1 MNKMERETKRIRS
14 EPEIRRQV
22 RDMLELP
29 GNAWKYVLEEMD
41 MLEIFF
47 ADSMYPE
54 FAQWMVRRNA
64 WQNIWKYK
72 VAPMLRSSN
81 VQVTQVGLNGR
92 WNCLAWYFA
101 IMGSSEE
108 PLKGYW
114 IHSIKRAGER
124 GGEIRLGFSKL
135 LDYTNALNG
144 NEPQLIQL
152 DIGNTTP
159 DGPRL
164 RGHLLDFVSNK
175 DYRTMRSQVV
185 WRVQSMSDYFKSV
198 AQILYV
204 LFQEGFFVILRF
216 KDEGANYH
224 IRLKVDT
231 MDDAGP
237 AVDDD
242 DVIGIETSDG
252 KHFRIAKSVAK
263 QMGTIANLLEDA
275 GAREYIPLP
284 NISSQQMELLL
295 KAIERPPIISEWDDG
310 DFFGMFRAA
319 HYLDAQEVIEECIT
333 QLFKRLMRAN
343 TPSLWKEFNGYLV
356 TAVYFYDNVQAI
368 EKQFPKLRK
377 QIWGIVR
384 NSDRILITAVE
395 NNDRLAV
402 RLLLKHKGF
411 SFDQYSQ
418 SIGVAILRND
428 MEMLE
433 MFLRYVP
440 EITFNFDH
448 VSHAV
453 RTGNLTILQFLLD
466 RKNTFISQE
475 QRVIVREDVNN
486 EELTIRLIKMQ
497 LKSGRFRMD
506 DKTLMQAAYKHRY
519 QVVQFLLDEPALQLN
534 DPERVLRLS
543 VGWDMLNIV
552 RIMLQDERFDVNWIR
567 DDDIKSEEMRALVNE
582 FRVKKRQRI

>member
-1 MNKMERETKRIRS
+1 MERETKRIRS

-81 VQVTQVGLNGR
+81 VQVTQVGLNER

-114 IHSIKRAGER
+114 VHSIKRPDGRGATGEV
-124 GGEIRLGFSKL
+124 RLGFSKL

-152 DIGNTTP
+152 EINST

-198 AQILYV
+198 AQVLYV

-216 KDEGANYH
+216 RDEAANYH
-224 IRLKVDT
+224 IRLKVDM

-242 DVIGIETSDG
+242 DIIGIVTSDG
-252 KHFRIAKSVAK
+252 RHFRVMRDIVQ
-263 QMGTIANLLEDA
+263 QMRTIDNLTEDA
-275 GAREYIPLP
+275 GTHDYIPLP

-295 KAIERPPIISEWDDG
+295 KAVERPPIIADWGDG
-310 DFFGMFRAA
+310 NFFEMFRAA
-319 HYLDAQEVIEECIT
+319 HYLDVQVVVEECIT
-333 QLFKRLMRAN
+333 QLFERLMRAKN
-343 TPSLWKEFNGYLV
+343 SSLWKEFDGYLV
-356 TAVYFYDNVQAI
+356 TAVYFYDNIPEI
-368 EKQFPKLRK
+368 EKQYPKLRK
-377 QIWGIVR
+377 QIWGILR
-384 NSDRILITAVE
+384 NSDRALFAAVE

-402 RLLLKHKGF
+402 RLLLKRWSF
-411 SFDQYSQ
+411 SSDQYSQ
-418 SIGVAILRND
+418 CLSTAILRND
-428 MEMLE
+428 MDMIE
-433 MFLRYVP
+433 MFLELVP
-440 EITFNFDH
+440 DQVKFTLTH
-448 VSHAV
+448 VLHAV
-453 RTGNLTILQFLLD
+453 IAGNLTMLQFLLD
-466 RKNTFISQE
+466 HKNTVLLPNESALVPTEIND
-475 QRVIVREDVNN
+475 EDLV
-486 EELTIRLIKMQ
+486 LQLLKMQ
-497 LKSGRFRMD
+497 LKDGRFVITYTAFSDAWHAR
-506 DKTLMQAAYKHRY
+506 KY
-519 QVVQFLLDEPALQLN
+519 
-534 DPERVLRLS
+534 RVLQFILDQPAFQLS
-543 VGWDMLNIV
+543 NPDLALRAVVRHDRVPAV
-552 RIMLQDERFDVNWIR
+552 RILLQDQRFDVNWIR
-567 DDDIKSEEMRALVNE
+567 DGDISSEEMRELVNE
-582 FRVKKRQRI
+582 FRMKKRQRI

>member
-1 MNKMERETKRIRS
+1 MERETKRIRS

-41 MLEIFF
+41 ILEIFF

-81 VQVTQVGLNGR
+81 VQVTQVGLNER

-114 IHSIKRAGER
+114 VHSIKRPDGRGATGEV
-124 GGEIRLGFSKL
+124 RLGFSKL

-152 DIGNTTP
+152 DINST

-252 KHFRIAKSVAK
+252 KHFRIARSVAK

-275 GAREYIPLP
+275 GTHDYIPLP

-295 KAIERPPIISEWDDG
+295 KAVERPPIIADWGDG
-310 DFFGMFRAA
+310 NFFEMFRAA

-333 QLFKRLMRAN
+333 QLFKRLIRVNNKA
-343 TPSLWKEFNGYLV
+343 LWKEFDRYLV
-356 TAVYFYDNVQAI
+356 TAVYFYDDYFGPI
-368 EKQFPKLRK
+368 EKQFPKLQK
-377 QIWGIVR
+377 QIWGIIR
-384 NSDRILITAVE
+384 NSDQTLITAVE

-402 RLLLKHKGF
+402 RLLLTRRYF
-411 SFDQYSQ
+411 
-418 SIGVAILRND
+418 SIGQYNRSLNVAVSRND
-428 MEMLE
+428 MEMVE
-433 MFLRYVP
+433 MFQQIVP
-440 EITFNFDH
+440 D
-448 VSHAV
+448 AV
-453 RTGNLTILQFLLD
+453 KFSLEHIHTAVEKGNLTMLQFLMD
-466 RKNTFISQE
+466 HKNTVLFPWQSILIPAEIKDEDLVLQL
-475 QRVIVREDVNN
+475 VR
-486 EELTIRLIKMQ
+486 MQ
-497 LKSGRFRMD
+497 LKGGQLRIYH
-506 DKTLMQAAYKHRY
+506 AAYYKAAFARMY
-519 QVVQFLLDEPALQLN
+519 RVVEFILNQPAFQPR
-534 DPERVLRLS
+534 DPEFELQSSVRTDRVIL
-543 VGWDMLNIV
+543 V
-552 RIMLQDERFDVNWIR
+552 RILLENQRFDVNWIR
-567 DDDIKSEEMRALVNE
+567 DDHIKSEEMRELVNE
-582 FRVKKRQRI
+582 FRMKKRQRI

>member
-1 MNKMERETKRIRS
+1 MERETKRIRS

-81 VQVTQVGLNGR
+81 VQVTQVGLNER

-108 PLKGYW
+108 PLNGYW
-114 IHSIKRAGER
+114 VHSIKRPDGRGATGEV
-124 GGEIRLGFSKL
+124 RLGFSKL
-135 LDYTNALNG
+135 LDYTSALNG

-152 DIGNTTP
+152 EINST

-185 WRVQSMSDYFKSV
+185 WRVQNMSDYFKSV
-198 AQILYV
+198 AQMLYV

-224 IRLKVDT
+224 IRLKVDM

-242 DVIGIETSDG
+242 DIIGIETSG
-252 KHFRIAKSVAK
+252 GRHFRVTRHVAK
-263 QMGTIANLLEDA
+263 QLRTIANLLEDA
-275 GAREYIPLP
+275 GTRDYIPLP

-295 KAIERPPIISEWDDG
+295 KAVERPSIIADWGDG
-310 DFFGMFRAA
+310 NFFKMFRAA
-319 HYLDAQEVIEECIT
+319 HYLDVQVVVEECIT
-333 QLFKRLMRAN
+333 QLFERLMRAKN
-343 TPSLWKEFNGYLV
+343 PSLWKEFDGYLV
-356 TAVYFYDNVQAI
+356 TAVYFYDNIPEI
-368 EKQFPKLRK
+368 EKQYPKLRK
-377 QIWGIVR
+377 QIWGILR
-384 NSDRILITAVE
+384 NSDRALFAAVE
-395 NNDRLAV
+395 NNDRLTV
-402 RLLLKHKGF
+402 RLLLKRWSF
-411 SFDQYSQ
+411 SSDQYSQ
-418 SIGVAILRND
+418 CLSTAILRND
-428 MEMLE
+428 MDMIE
-433 MFLRYVP
+433 MFLELVP
-440 EITFNFDH
+440 DQVKFTLTH
-448 VSHAV
+448 VLHAV
-453 RTGNLTILQFLLD
+453 IAGNLTMLQFLLD
-466 RKNTFISQE
+466 HKNTVLLPNESALVPTEIND
-475 QRVIVREDVNN
+475 EDLV
-486 EELTIRLIKMQ
+486 LQLLKMQ
-497 LKSGRFRMD
+497 LKDGRFVITYTAFSDAWHAR
-506 DKTLMQAAYKHRY
+506 KY
-519 QVVQFLLDEPALQLN
+519 
-534 DPERVLRLS
+534 RVLQFILDQPAFQLS
-543 VGWDMLNIV
+543 NPDLALRAVVRHDRVPAV
-552 RIMLQDERFDVNWIR
+552 RILLQDQRFNVNWIS
-567 DDDIKSEEMRALVNE
+567 DDDINSEEMRELVNE
-582 FRVKKRQRI
+582 FRMKKRQRI